1 MQPFAATSVFA
12 RAAHAAVV
20 HGAALEV
27 RARRPRPS
35 NSRTGGCSRA
45 WSTQQR
51 PRTRRRGPRY
61 PPGAFRFGAPG
72 ESGNLAT
79 PPGRDL

>member
-1 MQPFAATSVFA
+1 MQPFAATSVSA
-12 RAAHAAVV
+12 RAAR
-20 HGAALEV
+20 GGEV
-27 RARRPRPS
+27 RGGEVEFRARRPRPS
-35 NSRTGGCSRA
+35 NTRTGGCSRA